1 MRRLRLFWL
10 MALSFV
16 LVILLAL
23 CGMLGLIGLTFAGT
37 VPSTSFRDGLS
48 ESADGYA
55 IVLRDY
61 YVANGDSWRGVEK
74 RLVSPPFN
82 GPESFYSYTLLDE
95 QGDLLAS
102 SNPQVVAP
110 GHLDALAPVAGPPM
124 MRDAVARVPLR
135 VRGESVG
142 VLVVQPN
149 FGPRFEMSRTTSR
162 GAPSFL
168 WSVWRG
174 FAIAGLVFGGML
186 MTVAI
191 VFARRLTR
199 PLRGLTDA
207 SEALA
212 AGRLDTRV
220 PGASVRELDELASA
234 FNRMAERLSAADSQ
248 RRQMTADIAHEL
260 RTPLSIIRG
269 RLEGLQDGIYQA
281 SPDQIAGL
289 LGETA
294 LLERLVEDLRLLAL
308 AETGQLHLYREP
320 TDPRDLAADVVRTF
334 SDQAARQDVRLD
346 LDLASDL
353 PEIEVDPQRIAQVLA
368 NLMSNAL
375 RYTPAGGRVV
385 VGAKLAEGLAD
396 PRRQLVVF
404 TMSDSGAGITAED
417 LPHVFDRFW
426 RADRSRTRESGGSG
440 LGLAIVRQLTE
451 AHGGMVSVTSTPGNG
466 AVFSIMLPTA
476 APPSVV
482 R

>member
-1 MRRLRLFWL
+1 
-10 MALSFV
+10 
-16 LVILLAL
+16 
-23 CGMLGLIGLTFAGT
+23 
-37 VPSTSFRDGLS
+37 
-48 ESADGYA
+48 
-55 IVLRDY
+55 
-61 YVANGDSWRGVEK
+61 
-74 RLVSPPFN
+74 
-82 GPESFYSYTLLDE
+82 
-95 QGDLLAS
+95 
-102 SNPQVVAP
+102 
-110 GHLDALAPVAGPPM
+110 M
-124 MRDAVARVPLR
+124 MRNATARVPLL

-149 FGPRFEMSRTTSR
+149 FGPRFDTSR
-162 GAPSFL
+162 PTSRSAPSFL

-174 FAIAGLVFGGML
+174 FAIGGLVFGGML
-186 MTVAI
+186 MMVAI
-191 VFARRLTR
+191 IFARRLTR

-320 TDPRDLAADVVRTF
+320 IDPRDLAADVVRTF
-334 SDQAARQDVRLD
+334 TDQAIRQEVRLD
-346 LDLASDL
+346 LDLAEDL

-385 VGAKLAEGLAD
+385 VGAHPAHGLAD
-396 PRRQLVVF
+396 PRQQLVVF
-404 TMSDSGAGITAED
+404 TMSDSGAGITEED

-451 AHGGMVSVTSTPGNG
+451 AHGGYVTVSSVYGHGST
-466 AVFSIMLPTA
+466 FSVHLPVQA
-476 APPSVV
+476 LG

>member
-10 MALSFV
+10 MVLSFV

-61 YVANGDSWRGVEK
+61 YVANGDSWAGVER
-74 RLVSPPFN
+74 RLDGPPFN
-82 GPESFYSYTLLDE
+82 SPESFYSYTLLDPR
-95 QGDLLAS
+95 GDLLAS
-102 SNPQVVAP
+102 SNPQIAIDGREP
-110 GHLDALAPVAGPPM
+110 GMPM
-124 MRDAVARVPLR
+124 MRNATARVPLL

-149 FGPRFEMSRTTSR
+149 FGPRLDNGRTTTRS
-162 GAPSFL
+162 APSFL
-168 WSVWRG
+168 WSIWRG
-174 FAIAGLVFGGML
+174 FAIGGLVFGGML
-186 MTVAI
+186 MMVAI

-199 PLRGLTDA
+199 PLRGLTAA

-234 FNRMAERLSAADSQ
+234 FNRMAERLSASDTQ

-269 RLEGLQDGIYQA
+269 RLEGLQDGVYQA

-308 AETGQLHLYREP
+308 AEAGQLRLYREP
-320 TDPRDLAADVVRTF
+320 TDPRDLAEDVVRTF
-334 SDQAARQDVRLD
+334 ADQAARQEIQLS
-346 LDLASDL
+346 LEIAPDL
-353 PEIEVDPQRIAQVLA
+353 PEIEVDPQRISQVLA
-368 NLMSNAL
+368 NLLSNAL
-375 RYTPAGGRVV
+375 RHTPAGGQVV
-385 VGAKLAEGLAD
+385 VGVQVALPRGGAD
-396 PRRQLVVF
+396 RPAVAF
-404 TMSDSGAGITAED
+404 TVRDSGAGISAED
-417 LPHVFDRFW
+417 LPHIFDRFW

-451 AHGGMVSVTSTPGNG
+451 AHGGYVTVSSAYGAGSTFSVHLPVQALGEDQGGG
-466 AVFSIMLPTA
+466 A
-476 APPSVV
+476 
-482 R
+482 